1 MKQITELPECTWF
14 VAYPPPVSSL
24 CSLQVSELCCNMG
37 TSQDWAETS
46 FVRVHKSDLLE
57 QQMQLFSASGWFL
70 NPLKDSLSKI
80 SFVTLGIALG
90 QVASA
95 SVTSSMSCF
104 SLRNSLCCCEKPPQK
119 QPSCGCAGRARWQLA
134 LLDRPL
140 STSKRLFASRF
151 LEALEWV
158 VQRCWVLFL
167 AVMYINQ
174 CEKVNRDGS
183 VGQGMS
189 DIIWE
194 KFNSW
199 CGVSWPD
206 IRNSWQLP
214 LPFYWDNSF
223 SHLCCAVARKGF
235 STWLD

>member
-119 QPSCGCAGRARWQLA
+119 QPSCRVCRKSQVT
-134 LLDRPL
+134 
-140 STSKRLFASRF
+140 TSL
-151 LEALEWV
+151 
-158 VQRCWVLFL
+158 
-167 AVMYINQ
+167 
-174 CEKVNRDGS
+174 
-183 VGQGMS
+183 VGQTSEYIQEVVCFQVLGGLGMGGTEMLS
-189 DIIWE
+189 ALPSSYVHKSVW
-194 KFNSW
+194 KSKQGW
-199 CGVSWPD
+199 QCG
-206 IRNSWQLP
+206 
-214 LPFYWDNSF
+214 
-223 SHLCCAVARKGF
+223 ARDEWYNMGKV
-235 STWLD
+235 